1 MSLLTTSNLAF
12 CAARRVFRGCDL
24 IHARLSPSDV
34 GALLTAR
41 DLKVPLVVQ
50 VEAAPPA
57 QGAES
62 PTALVEGSERLA
74 GVALS
79 QSLQD
84 ADAIVTV
91 SAPLRDLL
99 IADWGVKPE
108 RVTVLRSGVDAPGPL
123 SSDRIAQLRREY
135 QLGAGPILFL
145 AGDRETWHGVDLF
158 LEALVRVRATYPEVM
173 LLVAS
178 EAPVPGEILERVASL
193 EVASSV
199 RVLGGVEPEQL
210 SHFVAVADIALVPPA
225 APPFE
230 LPSSQTIIEYMAAGK
245 AIVASRSEQVAE
257 LLTGDMAI
265 LVEPASRDL
274 ARAMER
280 LLGDDD
286 LRMGLGARARCEAER
301 EQSWALY
308 VRRLAAVYESVRVE

>member
-1 MSLLTTSNLAF
+1 
-12 CAARRVFRGCDL
+12 
-24 IHARLSPSDV
+24 
-34 GALLTAR
+34 
-41 DLKVPLVVQ
+41 
-50 VEAAPPA
+50 
-57 QGAES
+57 
-62 PTALVEGSERLA
+62 
-74 GVALS
+74 
-79 QSLQD
+79 
-84 ADAIVTV
+84 
-91 SAPLRDLL
+91 
-99 IADWGVKPE
+99 
-108 RVTVLRSGVDAPGPL
+108 
-123 SSDRIAQLRREY
+123 
-135 QLGAGPILFL
+135 
-145 AGDRETWHGVDLF
+145 
-158 LEALVRVRATYPEVM
+158 M